1 MSHSVCKVERAT
13 GTQEEYVNITH
24 EHKWNMSWSWQGT
37 KRPYVSYVSTVAAKT
52 DQGKSTFVVNEA

>member
-1 MSHSVCKVERAT
+1 MSHSVCKVERGT

-37 KRPYVSYVSTVAAKT
+37 KRPYISILAAKT
-52 DQGKSTFVVNEA
+52 GQGRSTSVMNEA